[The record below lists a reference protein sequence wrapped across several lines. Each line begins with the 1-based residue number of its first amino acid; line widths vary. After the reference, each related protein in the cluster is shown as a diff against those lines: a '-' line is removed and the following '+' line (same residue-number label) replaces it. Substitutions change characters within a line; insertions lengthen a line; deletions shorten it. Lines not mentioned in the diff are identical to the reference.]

1 MIAMIAMIAISAI
14 NQRAFTAAIAAGQR
28 AAGRDGLIQAG
39 GALLIAV
46 LVLLAARPRLAGYR

>member
-1 MIAMIAMIAISAI
+1 MIAMIAISAI